1 MKSER
6 PPDSQTDSYL
16 SNQQRVTRGIKNGE
30 GEDEDNSHNESGAK
44 REGQPVVKMNF
55 SERQRLRNLKRYD
68 YFVILPDDPFKKK
81 WDMLIIAVLIFTAL
95 VSPYRI
101 AFITVDTIPWVAS
114 ETIVDITFSVDL
126 ILNFFFAY
134 YDETEEVIDTRKD
147 IAINYVKSW
156 FLIDLATI
164 LPI

>member
-1 MKSER
+1 
-6 PPDSQTDSYL
+6 
-16 SNQQRVTRGIKNGE
+16 
-30 GEDEDNSHNESGAK
+30 
-44 REGQPVVKMNF
+44 MNF

-68 YFVILPDDPFKKK
+68 YFIILPDDPFKKK

-101 AFITVDTIPWVAS
+101 AFITVDTTPWVVI
-114 ETIVDITFSVDL
+114 ETIVDITFSIDL

-134 YDETEEVIDTRKD
+134 YDETEEVIDTRKE
-147 IAINYVKSW
+147 IAINYIQTW
-156 FLIDLATI
+156 FVIDLVTI